1 MNKQKFETL
10 FSNLFLSLSPP
21 GETRVYAR
29 NNFSKTC
36 QSWKRATSRFLSQ
49 RNSSSNSWT
58 DRIFYQAPDNERRA
72 ERVFFLR
79 NTHSI
84 FPLSGFYSNR
94 NVIRAFLLSLSPFP
108 DNYNRR
114 RLAFRRC
121 HPSPCSLQRNK
132 TRKEEKEGIRKGR
145 EIRSVTDNVT
155 VPLSLFPYETTMR
168 LPAVAGF
175 TAEPRVPGVP
185 TVPHD
190 SFLVRNVCARTYI
203 EGEGY
208 ETARTK
214 RLMRR
219 YRKKI
224 KTVVWLDKRLIF
236 NGANLE
242 ESRWILGNSK
252 LKIISVYPCVSRT
265 RKMQLKKKMVNFLIK
280 FDR

>member
-1 MNKQKFETL
+1 MKDERNAFSFSGIRIPYFPYLVSIPIETL
-10 FSNLFLSLSPP
+10 F
-21 GETRVYAR
+21 AH
-29 NNFSKTC
+29 FS
-36 QSWKRATSRFLSQ
+36 
-49 RNSSSNSWT
+49 
-58 DRIFYQAPDNERRA
+58 
-72 ERVFFLR
+72 
-79 NTHSI
+79 
-84 FPLSGFYSNR
+84 
-94 NVIRAFLLSLSPFP
+94 SLSPFP

-265 RKMQLKKKMVNFLIK
+265 RKMQLKEKMVNFLIK

>member
-1 MNKQKFETL
+1 MLETTFQKLIKVENVQQADSSRKGILLRILGPTVFFTRRQTMKDERNAFSFSGIRIPYFPYLVSIPIETL
-10 FSNLFLSLSPP
+10 F
-21 GETRVYAR
+21 TH
-29 NNFSKTC
+29 FS
-36 QSWKRATSRFLSQ
+36 
-49 RNSSSNSWT
+49 
-58 DRIFYQAPDNERRA
+58 
-72 ERVFFLR
+72 
-79 NTHSI
+79 
-84 FPLSGFYSNR
+84 
-94 NVIRAFLLSLSPFP
+94 SLSPFP

-168 LPAVAGF
+168 LPAVTAGF

-203 EGEGY
+203 GGEGY

-242 ESRWILGNSK
+242 ESR
-252 LKIISVYPCVSRT
+252 
-265 RKMQLKKKMVNFLIK
+265 
-280 FDR
+280 